1 MFNRKKHWEDIYQ
14 DKDSHKVSWYQKM
27 PLLSLEL
34 IQNSQLNSD
43 DTIIDVGGG
52 ASELVD
58 SLYGLGFRKLAVLD
72 ISKNALL
79 SSQMRLGKRASDIE
93 WYESDIT
100 QFTAPHLFSLW
111 HDRAV
116 FHFLTDINDRKKY
129 INILKNTLKTGGIL
143 ILAAFELGGPE
154 KCSGLDIVQYDV
166 EKISA
171 ELGGDFKLLDVRSEI
186 HITPS
191 SIEQSFMYFHFS
203 YLP

>member
-1 MFNRKKHWEDIYQ
+1 MFNRKNHWEGIYQ
-14 DKDSHKVSWYQKM
+14 DKDSHEVSWYQKN

-34 IQNSQLNSD
+34 IRHSQINSD
-43 DTIIDVGGG
+43 DAIIDVGGG

-58 SLYGLGFRKLAVLD
+58 YLYGLGFRNLAVLD
-72 ISKNALL
+72 ISQNALL
-79 SSQMRLGKRASDIE
+79 SSQRRLGKTALEIE

-100 QFTAPHLFSLW
+100 EFNAPHLFSLW

-116 FHFLTDINDRKKY
+116 FHFLTDKSDRQKY
-129 INILKNTLKTGGIL
+129 INILKQTLKSGGVL
-143 ILAAFELGGPE
+143 ILAAFEVGGPD
-154 KCSGLDIVQYDV
+154 KCSGLDVVQYDV

-171 ELGGDFKLLDVRSEI
+171 ELGGDFKLLDVRSEN

-191 SIEQSFMYFHFS
+191 SVEQKFMYFHFS

>member
-1 MFNRKKHWEDIYQ
+1 MFNRKKHWEGIYQ
-14 DKDSHKVSWYQKM
+14 DKDSHEVSWYQKM

-34 IQNSQLNSD
+34 IKNSQLTLD
-43 DTIIDVGGG
+43 DSIIDVGGG

-58 SLYGLGFRKLAVLD
+58 YLYGFGFRHLAVLD
-72 ISKNALL
+72 ISKNALH
-79 SSQMRLGKRASDIE
+79 SSQMRLGKTASEIE
-93 WYESDIT
+93 WYECDIT

-116 FHFLTDINDRKKY
+116 FHFLTDKNDRKKY
-129 INILKNTLKTGGIL
+129 INILKKTLKSGGAL
-143 ILAAFELGGPE
+143 ILAAFEIGGPE

-171 ELGGDFKLLDVRSEI
+171 ELGSDFKLLEVRSEI